1 MAGEKKSAK
10 RSQDTEQ
17 GEAGAEEP
25 RSKKSKAPE
34 KSKAAEKTK
43 ANEKIKAAEKGEGGI
58 TLSKITIEHCTS

>member
-1 MAGEKKSAK
+1 MAGDRKSSK

-34 KSKAAEKTK
+34 KT
-43 ANEKIKAAEKGEGGI
+43 KAAEKGGGGV
-58 TLSKITIEHCTS
+58 TLAKITIEHCTS

>member
-1 MAGEKKSAK
+1 MAGERKASK

-34 KSKAAEKTK
+34 KT
-43 ANEKIKAAEKGEGGI
+43 KAAEKGGGGV
-58 TLSKITIEHCTS
+58 TLAKITIEHCTS